1 MLAVEAAMRWY
12 AERLDGDAESWGL
25 AGLLHDFDWEIHP
38 TLEQH
43 PADGAA
49 ILRERGLDEGVI
61 QTILSHNTDGTG
73 VERETSRD
81 YALLACDEIT
91 GLISAAALI
100 RPSKDVR
107 DVPLKS
113 VRKRW
118 KQRAFAG
125 RRRPRAR
132 RRGHRRL
139 QPRVLRRRTRTL
151 AARRQRAGGDAGR
164 RRGTRAG
171 RPPGEVIFP
180 VLFALLAGATAAQQH
195 TARPNV
201 LWIDI
206 DDQSPWYSSY
216 GHDLVD
222 TPNIDALARQGVL
235 FERAYAPTPVCSPT
249 RSSLITGSYAI
260 RIGAHDHRSGRVP
273 GYRIHLPEG
282 VVTVPELF
290 RAAGYETYNASKDDF
305 NFTYDR
311 TKLYTIGAES
321 SEIPSW
327 KGPSG
332 SRTLARRVGRQ
343 AVLRAHEGG
352 RRQGRRE
359 HRRGSEG
366 ARPCGP

>member
-118 KQRAFAG
+118 KQRAFAAG
-125 RRRPRAR
+125 VDREHVEEVTADFSRECFDGELELWQHADN
-132 RRGHRRL
+132 
-139 QPRVLRRRTRTL
+139 VL
-151 AARRQRAGGDAGR
+151 AAM
-164 RRGTRAG
+164 
-171 RPPGEVIFP
+171 
-180 VLFALLAGATAAQQH
+180 
-195 TARPNV
+195 
-201 LWIDI
+201 
-206 DDQSPWYSSY
+206 
-216 GHDLVD
+216 
-222 TPNIDALARQGVL
+222 QGVAAEL
-235 FERAYAPTPVCSPT
+235 E
-249 RSSLITGSYAI
+249 L
-260 RIGAHDHRSGRVP
+260 DGR
-273 GYRIHLPEG
+273 
-282 VVTVPELF
+282 
-290 RAAGYETYNASKDDF
+290 
-305 NFTYDR
+305 
-311 TKLYTIGAES
+311 
-321 SEIPSW
+321 
-327 KGPSG
+327 
-332 SRTLARRVGRQ
+332 LAK
-343 AVLRAHEGG
+343 
-352 RRQGRRE
+352 
-359 HRRGSEG
+359 
-366 ARPCGP
+366 